1 MAEENGGKPLGVAR
15 FENETGIKPY
25 DWEKFWARFGDAV
38 KEAGF
43 APNQLQPVYDEE
55 FLLEKIIGLI
65 RKLGRFPTFR
75 EFTGERNRDAEFPNK
90 KVFQRFGSKAN
101 LAEKVFEYCRGK
113 SDYDDVVA
121 LCRVKP
127 EEPLSRA
134 TQGNRET
141 SVVGEVYLFKSGH
154 YCKIGKT
161 SDTVRRGSEL
171 RIQLPEKMDLVHS
184 IKTDDPSGIESY
196 WHKRF
201 ESKRMNGEWFELNSS
216 DLKAFKRWRRIH

>member
-90 KVFQRFGSKAN
+90 KVFGALVQR
-101 LAEKVFEYCRGK
+101 R
-113 SDYDDVVA
+113 
-121 LCRVKP
+121 
-127 EEPLSRA
+127 
-134 TQGNRET
+134 T
-141 SVVGEVYLFKSGH
+141 
-154 YCKIGKT
+154 
-161 SDTVRRGSEL
+161 
-171 RIQLPEKMDLVHS
+171 
-184 IKTDDPSGIESY
+184 
-196 WHKRF
+196 
-201 ESKRMNGEWFELNSS
+201 
-216 DLKAFKRWRRIH
+216 